1 MASSVNKIFLIG
13 NLGNEPQISTLSN
26 GKIVAKISVATT
38 ESWKDASG
46 TRQERTEWHQVVFF
60 DGLAEIASKYLQKGA
75 KVFVGGSLRTE
86 KYIDKNGIERSA
98 VKVIGR
104 ELTMLSYNQN
114 DKPTQNDSK
123 DHQSGFHDDDIPF

>member
-13 NLGNEPQISTLSN
+13 NLGNEPQISTLNN

-75 KVFVGGSLRTE
+75 KVFVCGSLRTE

-114 DKPTQNDSK
+114 DKPTQNASK